1 MAVTQFSI
9 ILSNVPGSLA
19 DISNRLGYGGINI
32 RGISLIKESSEK
44 SLLHLVVNDPV
55 GAERIFR
62 ESGIEYEEGRVLAIE
77 LPNVPGALSECA
89 KALGDGKANIEYL
102 YPFIARTPN
111 AIVILMT
118 DNIDSAEEILEKANI
133 NMLTE
138 EELYKLE

>member
-9 ILSNVPGSLA
+9 TMDNVPGSLA
-19 DISNRLGYGGINI
+19 DISNRLGYAGINI
-32 RGISLIKESSEK
+32 RGISLIKSSKKK

-62 ESGIEYEEGRVLAIE
+62 EGAIEYEEGRVLAIE

-89 KALGDGKANIEYL
+89 KAMGDGKVNIEYL
-102 YPFIARTPN
+102 FPFISRTPN

-118 DNIDSAEEILEKANI
+118 DNIDRTEEILEQTNI
-133 NMLTE
+133 RMLTE
-138 EELYKLE
+138 EELYRLS